1 MMLRE
6 RSKGITKGRE
16 KTEYEKMIEAQ
27 RRLGITDVTRNN
39 KRKIQSLISNGVVID
54 PDAPKKPKLDKA
66 ETIQKELMED
76 LLAYIKTHPY
86 S

>member
-39 KRKIQSLISNGVVID
+39 RRKI
-54 PDAPKKPKLDKA
+54 
-66 ETIQKELMED
+66 
-76 LLAYIKTHPY
+76 
-86 S
+86 